1 MTHSKDIPMAG
12 LRGTRLDIFGACL
25 SMMCLVHCAVLPFLP
40 LLLAGLP
47 WLADEKMH
55 FLLLAL
61 ITPIALFSFV
71 RGHLRHGHKSVVVLG
86 GAGLL
91 MLLMG
96 PIGGETLEKPLTV
109 VGSIVL
115 CGAHLHNRRQLLGR

>member
-1 MTHSKDIPMAG
+1 MNHSKYIPMSG
-12 LRGTRLDIFGACL
+12 NRLDIFGASL

-55 FLLLAL
+55 LLLLVL
-61 ITPIALFSFV
+61 ITPVALYSFL
-71 RGHLRHGHKSVVVLG
+71 RGQLRHGQISVVVLG

-96 PIGGETLEKPLTV
+96 PFAGETLEKPLTV

-115 CGAHLHNRRQLLGR
+115 CGAHLQNRRQLLRG